1 MIKKAKIMSIVSVA
15 SFMLACGGEV
25 DTLES
30 LVVKRKDIQAQL
42 VELDSL
48 IDLKD
53 TTTST
58 VFNPLVVVKPI
69 LEEDYSHKI
78 EVLGLVS
85 SDQNIVL
92 SAESNGKIISISVK
106 EGQKVTKGQTIAVID
121 GQMLADNADELQTQL
136 DYANYMLDKQ
146 EKLKEKGVG
155 SEFRVMQA
163 QNQVNSIKDK
173 MKSLS
178 TMKGKTVVR
187 APFSGVVEEIM
198 PNRGEFVG
206 AGAAIARIVNVDK
219 VTVTAEVSE
228 KLLGSLKEGK
238 DGTVVNMKF
247 DHSTVPV
254 SSTIE
259 SIGKFIDPI
268 NRTVKIRM
276 SIDDNELLLPNM
288 SGVIKINDVAI
299 NNATIIPSTAILKNE
314 NNEDFIYL
322 LNEEKEENTYS
333 VMKTPI
339 NVLSS
344 FQGTSAISASADL
357 IGKKVVD
364 QGAKGISVND
374 IVKLKLASNE

>member
-1 MIKKAKIMSIVSVA
+1 MIKKVKIISILSIA
-15 SFMLACGGEV
+15 SLILACGSKE

-30 LVVKRKDIQAQL
+30 LISKRKDLQGQL

-53 TTTST
+53 TTTLT
-58 VFNPLVVVKPI
+58 IFNPLVVAKPI
-69 LEEDYSHKI
+69 LEENYSHKI

-85 SDQNIVL
+85 SDKNIVL
-92 SAESNGKIISISVK
+92 SAESNGKIVSISVK
-106 EGQKVTKGQTIAVID
+106 EGQKVSKGQTIAIID
-121 GQMLADNADELQTQL
+121 GKMLSDNTNELQTQL
-136 DYANYMLDKQ
+136 DYAKYMLDKQ
-146 EKLKEKGVG
+146 QKLKDKGVG
-155 SEFRVMQA
+155 SEFQVRQA
-163 QNQVNSIKDK
+163 QNQVNSLEDK

-178 TMKGKTVVR
+178 TMKGKTVVK

-198 PNRGEFVG
+198 PNKGEFVG